1 MSSGDGR
8 AEVEQLLSAREFQYP
23 KSPGERIG
31 EWVGDRLEWLLDRLP
46 GVDVPS
52 GAFAGGVGAVIGWM
66 LVALALA
73 AIVVVAVVAARRWA
87 PRQPRVAEAVSEVEL
102 EHRRTAREWAGDA
115 AALEA
120 AGEWKL
126 ALRAR
131 YRELVR
137 TLVDR
142 SQVQD
147 LAGRTPGELCADVA
161 HTTPAAAEDLAAATA
176 LFELP
181 WYGAEPTG
189 ADENARFRAFSAA
202 VLAASV
208 EHPVDDAPTATAGR
222 VQADAGERR

>member
-1 MSSGDGR
+1 VNSGDGR

-23 KSPGERIG
+23 TSLGERIG
-31 EWVGDRLEWLLDRLP
+31 EWVGSGLEWLVDRLP

-52 GAFAGGVGAVIGWM
+52 GAFGGGVGAVVGWL
-66 LVALALA
+66 LVALAVA
-73 AIVVVAVVAARRWA
+73 AIVVVAVVAARRWV
-87 PRQPRVAEAVSEVEL
+87 PRQPQPASAVSEVEL
-102 EHRRTAREWAGDA
+102 EHRRTAREWADDA

-147 LAGRTPGELCADVA
+147 LAGRTPAELCTDVA
-161 HTTPAAAEDLAAATA
+161 HTTPGAAEDLAAATA

-181 WYGAEPTG
+181 WYGAVPTG
-189 ADENARFRAFSAA
+189 AEENARFRARAA
-202 VLAASV
+202 SVLAAPV
-208 EHPVDDAPTATAGR
+208 EHPLDGVPTATAGR
-222 VQADAGERR
+222 VSVDAGEQR